1 MPTVFWLEIPKE
13 RGHSDDL
20 GVNGKIIL
28 EWILGTQNGKV
39 WTECI
44 WLRMGQMAGCNE
56 PLGSIR
62 GENFLNSCDLV
73 SQGGHYILDIPTMK
87 CNILFG

>member
-1 MPTVFWLEIPKE
+1 MVGKLERKRPLRRPKC
-13 RGHSDDL
+13 SVD
-20 GVNGKIIL
+20 GKTIL

-44 WLRMGQMAGCNE
+44 WLRIGQMAGCNE

>member
-28 EWILGTQNGKV
+28 EWILGTGYEKV
-39 WTECI
+39 WTGCI
-44 WLRMGQMAGCNE
+44 WLEFGT
-56 PLGSIR
+56 R
-62 GENFLNSCDLV
+62 G
-73 SQGGHYILDIPTMK
+73 GIL
-87 CNILFG
+87 